1 MTEINLAFSA
11 RYQHGKN
18 DEKLQ
23 SRTAFVC
30 YFCGAF
36 CCGKTIFERYLAKCA
51 RKPWIVYKFNNEHL
65 TTFEDNFKLMGDQ
78 PFSAYFD
85 LETNCGKNNFG
96 VNIGDESVDMYV
108 VSYCFIVAFHKTY
121 CLNKITV
128 LRSFR
133 DSYVDLADLCHL
145 SNEMLELRDEVI
157 TRELLSCIQNVAF
170 KKNML

>member
-1 MTEINLAFSA
+1 
-11 RYQHGKN
+11 
-18 DEKLQ
+18 
-23 SRTAFVC
+23 
-30 YFCGAF
+30 
-36 CCGKTIFERYLAKCA
+36 
-51 RKPWIVYKFNNEHL
+51 
-65 TTFEDNFKLMGDQ
+65 MGDQ
-78 PFSAYFD
+78 LFSAYFD

-145 SNEMLELRDEVI
+145 SNEMLELRGEVI

-170 KKNML
+170 KKKHALTEMFCCELKLMVDVCKKLIYNKFTRQRLLLDFGTKKKFKEQNP